1 MKQVVCAMIFRH
13 GKLLVARHG
22 ENSNRPW
29 KWEFPGGKVQLGE
42 SPTEAL
48 VREIRE
54 ELNVTVR
61 VDAPLEAV
69 VSRSPGHEITLMPF
83 LCRIVSG
90 EPELREHAE
99 IRWIELHE
107 VTSLE
112 MLPADYEVM
121 KGRENLRLLSEYAG
135 EEA

>member
-13 GKLLVARHG
+13 GKLLVARQG
-22 ENSNRPW
+22 EYSNRPG
-29 KWEFPGGKVQLGE
+29 KWEFPGGKVQPGE
-42 SPTEAL
+42 SPPQAL

-54 ELNVTVR
+54 ELNVAVR

-83 LCRIVSG
+83 LCQIVSG

-99 IRWIELHE
+99 IRWISLGE
-107 VTSLE
+107 VMGLD

-121 KGRENLRLLSEYAG
+121 KVRENLRRLSEYAG
-135 EEA
+135 EKA

>member
-1 MKQVVCAMIFRH
+1 MIFRQ

-29 KWEFPGGKVQLGE
+29 KWEFPGGKIQPGE
-42 SPTEAL
+42 SPVQAL
-48 VREIRE
+48 VREISE

-61 VDAPLEAV
+61 VDAALEAV
-69 VSRSPGHEITLMPF
+69 VSRSPGHEIALMPF

-99 IRWIELHE
+99 IRWIELNV

-112 MLPADYEVM
+112 MLPADYEVL
-121 KGRENLRLLSEYAG
+121 KVRENLRRLSEYAG
-135 EEA
+135 EQA

>member
-1 MKQVVCAMIFRH
+1 MIFRH

-29 KWEFPGGKVQLGE
+29 KWEFPGGKVQPGE
-42 SPTEAL
+42 SPKQAL
-48 VREIRE
+48 FREIRE

-69 VSRSPGHEITLMPF
+69 VSLLPGHEITLMPF

-90 EPELREHAE
+90 EPELSEHAE
-99 IRWIELHE
+99 FRWISLGE
-107 VTSLE
+107 VPGLD
-112 MLPADYEVM
+112 MLPADYEVL
-121 KGRENLRLLSEYAG
+121 KIRENLRRLSEYAG
-135 EEA
+135 EKA